1 MKKVAF
7 NFGQLTW
14 LWVLLAISIL
24 LNAALWILVVT
35 TFPKDSPAAV
45 LHYSVGVGIDFIGP
59 GGQIYTLPSIGTA
72 LLVANAALAYILAAV
87 SRRAVWVF
95 IGVIPIVEV
104 VLLAAYLMLWR
115 LN

>member
-7 NFGQLTW
+7 NLGQITW
-14 LWVLLAISIL
+14 LWVLVGIGIV
-24 LNAALWILVVT
+24 LNAVLWILVTT

-59 GGQIYTLPSIGTA
+59 GGQIYALPSIGTA
-72 LLVANAALAYILAAV
+72 LLVANTALAYILAAV

-95 IGVIPIVEV
+95 IGIIPFIQTI
-104 VLLAAYLMLWR
+104 LLAAYLMLWR